1 MDAITN
7 IISYITIATLGNN
20 ADFGNLTLIRNGPAG
35 CSNSTRAI
43 WSGGLTASG
52 YGNVNDT
59 IDYTTIATLG
69 DAIDFGNMTAATHWA
84 TAAASSTRGVIA
96 GGHVAP
102 GSASCVNTIQYVT
115 IASTGNATDFGDLTQ
130 VMRQMGGCSDVHGG
144 LG

>member
-1 MDAITN
+1 MNAVTN

-20 ADFGNLTLIRNGPAG
+20 VNFGDLTVARNGPGG

-43 WSGGLTASG
+43 WSGGATSPTSA
-52 YGNVNDT
+52 NVNDT

-69 DAIDFGNMTAATHWA
+69 NAIDFGNLTAAAHW
-84 TAAASSTRGVIA
+84 TTGAASSTRGVIA

-102 GSASCVNTIQYVT
+102 LTNINTIQYVT

-144 LG
+144 IG

>member
-1 MDAITN
+1 MSAVTN

-20 ADFGNLTLIRNGPAG
+20 VNFGDLTVARNGPGG

-43 WSGGLTASG
+43 WSGGATAPTSA
-52 YGNVNDT
+52 NVNDT

-69 DAIDFGNMTAATHWA
+69 NAIDFGNLTAAAHW
-84 TAAASSTRGVIA
+84 TTGAASSTRGVIA

-102 GSASCVNTIQYVT
+102 LTNINTIQYVT
-115 IASTGNATDFGDLTQ
+115 IATTANATDFGDLTQ